1 MFTLLA
7 AGGAA
12 AAALLLAVKP
22 AECDAP
28 TATKSAAPLGPVEI
42 TGGAAIPKPPAWNER
57 VVASL
62 SDAHDLLDALEAR
75 GVAEREFE
83 VLGKVGFVVRW
94 R

>member
-7 AGGAA
+7 VGGAA

-22 AECDAP
+22 VECDSHAMTSAP
-28 TATKSAAPLGPVEI
+28 GAVEI
-42 TGGAAIPKPPAWNER
+42 TGGAAIPKPPPWNER

-62 SDAHDLLDALEAR
+62 SDAQDLLDALEAR

-83 VLGKVGFVVRW
+83 VLGKAGFVVRW

>member
-7 AGGAA
+7 VGGAA
-12 AAALLLAVKP
+12 AATLLLAVKP
-22 AECDAP
+22 VECDP
-28 TATKSAAPLGPVEI
+28 HTTTTVLGPVEI
-42 TGGAAIPKPPAWNER
+42 TGGAAIPKPPPWNER

-62 SDAHDLLDALEAR
+62 SAAHDLLDALEAQ